1 MLTYHLGW
9 VTTVSP
15 YDTLDPQTHSYP
27 EARRPYNALWAQ
39 LSDLCG
45 SIGFP
50 PRAARTIISGTTN
63 TQFVNRLLIVL
74 TYFVRSGD
82 VRRSD
87 YVYQDCPLKETKVI
101 SVNDL
106 SNEPSGL
113 KRTVTVNK
121 IGDLNSNSL
130 KVPVNTQNNSDSSV
144 STLVASDVSIKRS
157 TTLANLSQKLSNSS
171 EFAEES
177 NAPSEKPMTS
187 QLKRNPTLMLS
198 LKSSSDSSLNSS
210 QSEES
215 EADQKVVFVLGDDE
229 KLVGLKN
236 KSNGGK
242 SVKKSSKIQEETNLE
257 IQEEKEGCAKENCDQ
272 NNTNSDNPSKCC
284 AQTLQHSKPI
294 KHSGFKFEF
303 DKYPQIVT
311 NYMKSKNLE
320 ILDRHYIGKPGNL
333 KLDNFQFDPTV
344 VPPIQEERCEICYKC
359 QQMESLLQTPT
370 NASEMEYMNDIPRL
384 SEPQYAKETIETERD
399 FRETTPKTFVRQR
412 KDNTIV
418 VNVKKD
424 QPSVS
429 VETSKVESVG
439 VEERDGACRVRQVI
453 EYPMPRVEAPVAGA
467 RMRSGFDLSLLGG
480 VTDHYVPDLIIQGKI
495 SVGNKQHEN

>member
-15 YDTLDPQTHSYP
+15 YDTLDPQTHESS
-27 EARRPYNALWAQ
+27 ETKRPYNAMWAQ

-50 PRAARTIISGTTN
+50 PRAARTIITGTTN
-63 TQFVNRLLIVL
+63 AQFVNKLLIVL

-87 YVYQDCPLKETKVI
+87 YVYQDCVLKETKVI
-101 SVNDL
+101 SVNQ
-106 SNEPSGL
+106 SNVSSGL
-113 KRTVTVNK
+113 KRTATVNK
-121 IGDLNSNSL
+121 IGKLNSL
-130 KVPVNTQNNSDSSV
+130 TVPVNTQNNSDSSV

-157 TTLANLSQKLSNSS
+157 TTLANLSQKLSSNS
-171 EFAEES
+171 EFPEECHTS
-177 NAPSEKPMTS
+177 DKPMTS
-187 QLKRNPTLMLS
+187 QLRRNPTLMLS
-198 LKSSSDSSLNSS
+198 LKSSSSSSLNSS

-215 EADQKVVFVLGDDE
+215 EQEQKVLFVLGDDE

-242 SVKKSSKIQEETNLE
+242 SVKKSSKTQDEPVKLH
-257 IQEEKEGCAKENCDQ
+257 QEKEGCAKENCDQ
-272 NNTNSDNPSKCC
+272 NKNPDNPSKCC

-344 VPPIQEERCEICYKC
+344 VPPIQEERCEICVKC

-384 SEPQYAKETIETERD
+384 SEPQYAKETIETQRN

-418 VNVKKD
+418 VNVKKA
-424 QPSVS
+424 SVS
-429 VETSKVESVG
+429 AEASRVDWSADVK
-439 VEERDGACRVRQVI
+439 ERDRANEVRQVI
-453 EYPMPRVEAPVAGA
+453 EYPMPRVEPDEPRV
-467 RMRSGFDLSLLGG
+467 RSGFDVSLLGG
-480 VTDHYVPDLIIQGKI
+480 VTDHYVPDLIIQGEI
-495 SVGNKQHEN
+495 SVKDID